1 MLRSSFALL
10 NYYYFFVLLCP
21 VLSNSLS
28 LVLRNLSFHGARFYH
43 WELASHLH
51 GRKRTQVLASFAQV
65 VLLKCLHLPCILAI
79 KEYISQMREPRFK
92 MASAPGATTV
102 RGSEQSLPQQARSQP
117 GGLGAACASF
127 LPPRVPGEMWQKLLP
142 CRKAHGFLPGQT

>member
-1 MLRSSFALL
+1 
-10 NYYYFFVLLCP
+10 
-21 VLSNSLS
+21 
-28 LVLRNLSFHGARFYH
+28 
-43 WELASHLH
+43 
-51 GRKRTQVLASFAQV
+51 
-65 VLLKCLHLPCILAI
+65 
-79 KEYISQMREPRFK
+79 

-142 CRKAHGFLPGQT
+142 CRKAHGFLPGQTWVRKKKVSSMALGVPALGGTQDHRHS